1 MSNIHLTS
9 LNGNHVLQ
17 PTQLSSGKNDG
28 VKGASRGLT
37 PSQMEVEG
45 LVSLEGEDDGADGVG
60 VGLDWGGE
68 EGGGPSRLRLDNEV
82 KCCLPSDMTRRRPVD
97 GEGDSRRWRGR
108 RGGGV
113 AVASPDAG
121 EDVVAVASRREAW
134 WSAARF

>member
-1 MSNIHLTS
+1 
-9 LNGNHVLQ
+9 
-17 PTQLSSGKNDG
+17 
-28 VKGASRGLT
+28 
-37 PSQMEVEG
+37 MEVEG